1 MPIYELQC
9 IDCGKI
15 EEKLFLSYFNFMTTE
30 QYLDKLECEKAAR
43 LEKFKK
49 ENPGW
54 DLIETICIKEN
65 NQVCSCGGFQELIP
79 SLCVVQPDTMWAGQN
94 TVQGYFTSKSEY
106 NKLLKE
112 KNLETL
118 TSRSD
123 IENVRKNVA
132 KAKAAKKE
140 KQLNNLI
147 KHLTNELKG
156 VTIDPDGNTLKE
168 TNKYVRARNK
178 PTE

>member
-1 MPIYELQC
+1 MPIYEYECPNHGIFEMYML
-9 IDCGKI
+9 
-15 EEKLFLSYFNFMTTE
+15 LSDFDRTWIYCPE
-30 QYLDKLECEKAAR
+30 SYCAAACER
-43 LEKFKK
+43 
-49 ENPGW
+49 
-54 DLIETICIKEN
+54 
-65 NQVCSCGGFQELIP
+65 VH
-79 SLCVVQPDTMWAGQN
+79 SLCNVQPDTMWAGHN
-94 TVQGYFTSKSEY
+94 TAQGYFTSKSEY

-140 KQLNNLI
+140 KQLNNLT
-147 KHLTNELKG
+147 KHLTNELKD